1 METEIASKKI
11 YCYLG
16 DSAAGA
22 FLLKILKYFEVMLNI
37 FEFPNAKKKKLRTLT
52 PWLMYAYKFSWI
64 IQSCFLIKAL
74 EQI

>member
-1 METEIASKKI
+1 MPEHDKKGHRTIMETEIASKKI

-37 FEFPNAKKKKLRTLT
+37 FEFPNAEKNKKLRTLT
-52 PWLMYAYKFSWI
+52 PLLVYAYKFS
-64 IQSCFLIKAL
+64 
-74 EQI
+74 